1 MEIEKNP
8 AFVGKL
14 AKVHFILLI
23 EEIWILD
30 DSFVSFSERK
40 LYFSHILEFNSI
52 QDENKNQSRK
62 VCWVV

>member
-1 MEIEKNP
+1 MEIEKT
-8 AFVGKL
+8 AFAGKL

-30 DSFVSFSERK
+30 DSFVPFSERN
-40 LYFSHILEFNSI
+40 LYFSHILECNSI
-52 QDENKNQSRK
+52 QDENENQSRK